1 MKIQNRISIN
11 YGSACLAVGASFLLR
26 LVLTRWVGPGLPTY
40 ITFYPAVMLV
50 ALLIG
55 MWPGIFATIAI
66 TLTVDYFLL
75 PPPGIFKY
83 QFPSDAVGQVLF
95 TLMGLFMCIVAGQ
108 YRRIRAHLEEMV
120 DARTAQLKSANEKL
134 LKSSEDLARSNK
146 DLEQFAY
153 IASHDLQEPLRA
165 IAGFMGLLKRQYG
178 EALNAEA
185 LEFVNFAIEGAER
198 MQALI
203 QDLLAFSRVGTRGS
217 VFADTALEEAL
228 AAALK
233 NLSAAIGESGAI
245 VTHDVLPIVKADLPQ
260 MTQLLQNL
268 IQNALKF
275 HGPQRPEV
283 RISAAQKEHDW
294 VVSVRDNGIGME
306 RQYFERIFLI
316 FQRLHTRSQYG
327 GTGIGLAVCKKIVER
342 HGGSIWVES
351 APGEGSTFY
360 FSIPKT
366 TVNSEKG
373 NSP

>member
-1 MKIQNRISIN
+1 MKLQNRISIN
-11 YGSACLAVGASFLLR
+11 YGCASLAVGASFLLR
-26 LVLTRWVGPGLPTY
+26 LFLTRWVGPGLPTY

-66 TLTVDYFLL
+66 ALSVDYFLL

-83 QFPSDAVGQVLF
+83 HFASDAVGQVLF
-95 TLMGLFMCIVAGQ
+95 TLMGLFMCVVAGQ
-108 YRRIRAHLEEMV
+108 YRRVRAHLEEMV
-120 DARTAQLKSANEKL
+120 DARTAQLTAANEKL
-134 LKSSEDLARSNK
+134 RKSSEDLARSNK

-165 IAGFMGLLKRQYG
+165 IAGFMGLLKRQYS

-185 LEFVNFAIEGAER
+185 LEFVNFAMEGAER

-203 QDLLAFSRVGTRGS
+203 QDLLAFSRVGSRGNA
-217 VFADTALEEAL
+217 FADAPLEDAL

-233 NLSAAIGESGAI
+233 NLSAVIGESGAT
-245 VTHDVLPIVKADLPQ
+245 VTNDGLPIVKADLLQ
-260 MTQLLQNL
+260 MIQLLQNL

-275 HGPQRPEV
+275 HGPRKPEV
-283 RISAAQKEHDW
+283 HIGAAQKENAW
-294 VVSVRDNGIGME
+294 VVSVRDNGIGIE

-327 GTGIGLAVCKKIVER
+327 GTGIGLAICKKIVER

-351 APGEGSTFY
+351 TPGEGSTFY

-366 TVNSEKG
+366 
-373 NSP
+373 

>member
-1 MKIQNRISIN
+1 MKLQNRIYVN

-26 LVLTRWVGPGLPTY
+26 LFLTNRVGPALPTY

-66 TLTVDYFLL
+66 TLSVDYFLL

-83 QFPSDAVGQVLF
+83 QFASDAVGQVLF
-95 TLMGLFMCIVAGQ
+95 TLMGLFMCVVAGQ
-108 YRRIRAHLEEMV
+108 YRRIRSHLEETV
-120 DARTAQLKSANEKL
+120 DARTTDLRLSNDKL
-134 LKSSEDLARSNK
+134 RKSSEDLARSNK

-165 IAGFMGLLKRQYG
+165 IAGFMGLLKRQYS

-203 QDLLAFSRVGTRGS
+203 QDLLAFSRVGSRGS
-217 VFADTALEEAL
+217 AFSDTPLEEAF
-228 AAALK
+228 AEALK
-233 NLSAAIGESGAI
+233 NLSTVIGESGAI
-245 VTHDVLPIVKADLPQ
+245 ITNDGLPIVKADLPQ

-275 HGPQRPEV
+275 HGPRRPEV
-283 RISAAQKEHDW
+283 HLSAVQKEQDW

-306 RQYFERIFLI
+306 QQYFDRIFLI

-342 HGGSIWVES
+342 HGGAIWVES

-366 TVNSEKG
+366 PAFTGKG
-373 NSP
+373 TGP